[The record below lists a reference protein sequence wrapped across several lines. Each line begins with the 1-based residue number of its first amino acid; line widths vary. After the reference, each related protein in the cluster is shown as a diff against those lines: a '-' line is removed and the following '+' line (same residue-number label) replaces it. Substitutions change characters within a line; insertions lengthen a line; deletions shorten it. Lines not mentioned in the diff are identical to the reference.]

1 MIYATETVTVMP
13 EMRVIGYR
21 KQRALCR
28 GFGTTYVN
36 PMCSAV
42 LRKAN
47 AHGQVRG
54 AGRIGI
60 GVGL

>member
-1 MIYATETVTVMP
+1 MP

-28 GFGTTYVN
+28 GFGTTCVN